1 MADSQRD
8 RGRRLLPPIPP
19 AVPLGGCRW
28 VVVPELTR
36 ITDINLNARV
46 SLRHRAVTIS
56 LADDAGAPLEFCLC
70 GRLDC
75 RGGGLALVPVRLCRT
90 HFQAL
95 NERKPDAAAAHSK
108 LVAVNSGVRLRRHCS
123 GRRAGSHWLDCTGA
137 IGILGGERCDWS
149 ACFEKRPETALQS
162 SDLHTK
168 SPDQLKC
175 VIAVRPRWKL
185 ASGRQ

>member
-1 MADSQRD
+1 VACLADSQRD

-19 AVPLGGCRW
+19 AVPLEGCRW
-28 VVVPELTR
+28 VVVVPELTR

-46 SLRHRAVTIS
+46 LLRHRAVTIS

-95 NERKPDAAAAHSK
+95 NERKCDDSQFQPVATHSNHTPMASIVVLSCVGIVAAGARALIGWIDLALSI
-108 LVAVNSGVRLRRHCS
+108 VSPLRHGPLPIS
-123 GRRAGSHWLDCTGA
+123 MQQFHIAGHLP
-137 IGILGGERCDWS
+137 RP
-149 ACFEKRPETALQS
+149 AC
-162 SDLHTK
+162 
-168 SPDQLKC
+168 
-175 VIAVRPRWKL
+175 
-185 ASGRQ
+185 